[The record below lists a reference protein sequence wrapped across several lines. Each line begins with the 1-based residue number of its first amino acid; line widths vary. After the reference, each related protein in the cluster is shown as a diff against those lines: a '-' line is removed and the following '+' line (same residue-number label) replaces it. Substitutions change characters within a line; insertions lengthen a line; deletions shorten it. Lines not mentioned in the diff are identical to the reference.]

1 MQSVAETM
9 TKLKSH
15 HSSSKKHLSGSAST
29 NHSIHSTPNPRFRC
43 SLWVRLTATFFGT
56 GLIYPGPGSWAA
68 GATVLLC
75 WQLGRWIR
83 LEWQIP
89 VIIFAAS
96 LAVLL
101 GIPAA
106 SSMARA
112 YRVKD
117 PDFVVIDEVAGQLVS
132 LIGVRLSG
140 ASVLA
145 AFALF
150 RAFDIVKPPPLRQLE
165 RLPAG
170 FGIMC
175 DDLAAGLYAAA
186 VLQLARHFHVLV
198 N

>member
-1 MQSVAETM
+1 M
-9 TKLKSH
+9 TKLESPQDR
-15 HSSSKKHLSGSAST
+15 SKGALAPSAPMNHFRDST
-29 NHSIHSTPNPRFRC
+29 ANPRFRC

-75 WQLGRWIR
+75 WQAGRWIR
-83 LEWQIP
+83 PEWQIP
-89 VIIFAAS
+89 VIIFGAS
-96 LAVLL
+96 LAVLS

-112 YRVKD
+112 YRSKD
-117 PDFVVIDEVAGQLVS
+117 PEFVVIDEVAGQLVS

-145 AFALF
+145 AFVLF

-198 N
+198 D